1 MTQLLKSKKT
11 RKRTEARKQTGHIK
25 TLLYCIITRNIL
37 NFNLFI
43 ICIFVYTYNHDNEN
57 IFFPPGGCQNYTVKC
72 YNSKC
77 TEMVTQKTQP

>member
-43 ICIFVYTYNHDNEN
+43 ICIFVYTYNHDN
-57 IFFPPGGCQNYTVKC
+57 PGGCQNYTVKC
-72 YNSKC
+72 YNSKR